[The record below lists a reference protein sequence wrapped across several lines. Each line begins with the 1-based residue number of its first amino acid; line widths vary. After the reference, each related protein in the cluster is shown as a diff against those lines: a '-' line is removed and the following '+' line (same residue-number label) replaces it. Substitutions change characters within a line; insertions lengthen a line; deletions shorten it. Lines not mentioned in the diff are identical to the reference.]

1 MILKIILAALCA
13 NLLYT
18 NANLMLAAS
27 SELATWQSWMM
38 VVFAI
43 TYSLI
48 STLSIFK
55 MQSLFAIVCFA
66 LLDGAAVFLHFA
78 DHGANFKM
86 IVAVYFGIY
95 TAYTLIVAFAI
106 KRNEDA
112 EGSGNEVEGHDAAYW
127 HKCFLYQKSRAEV
140 AQYCETKSRADNDA
154 NGNKMTPF
162 ENAEQTPDQFRETT
176 KMIDGAHQVADGS
189 KMKNDDK
196 VILDA
201 ISEYKLD
208 VSNQILSIKRAFA
221 RMKDPDKRRERI
233 KDLPPEVRAEIRKLY
248 DL

>member
-27 SELATWQSWMM
+27 SELATWQSLLM
-38 VVFAI
+38 VVFAV

-66 LLDGAAVFLHFA
+66 ILDGAAVFLHFA

-112 EGSGNEVEGHDAAYW
+112 DDNGNEFEGHDAQYW
-127 HKCFLYQKSRAEV
+127 YKCFLYQKD
-140 AQYCETKSRADNDA
+140 RADNA
-154 NGNKMTPF
+154 STGNKMTPF
-162 ENAEQTPDQFRETT
+162 ENAEPTPDQFREVT
-176 KMIDGAHQVADGS
+176 KMIEGEPKELPDIREVINVEHQDADIS
-189 KMKNDDK
+189 KT
-196 VILDA
+196 
-201 ISEYKLD
+201 
-208 VSNQILSIKRAFA
+208 ILSIKRAFN

-233 KDLPPEVRAEIRKLY
+233 KDLPDEVKNEIKKLY

>member
-66 LLDGAAVFLHFA
+66 ILDGAAVFLHFA
-78 DHGANFKM
+78 DHGTNFKM

-112 EGSGNEVEGHDAAYW
+112 DDNGNEVEGHDVHYW
-127 HKCFLYQKSRAEV
+127 HKCFLYQKD
-140 AQYCETKSRADNDA
+140 RADKTA
-154 NGNKMTPF
+154 TGNKMTPF
-162 ENAEQTPDQFRETT
+162 ETEPTPDQFREVT
-176 KMIDGAHQVADGS
+176 KMIDDAHQVADIS
-189 KMKNDDK
+189 KTINDDK

-201 ISEYKLD
+201 ISEYKSD
-208 VSNQILSIKRAFA
+208 VSNQILSVKRAFA

-233 KDLPPEVRAEIRKLY
+233 KSMPLEVQAEIRKIY

>member
-27 SELATWQSWMM
+27 SELATWQSLLM
-38 VVFAI
+38 VVFAV

-66 LLDGAAVFLHFA
+66 ILDGAAVFLHFA

-112 EGSGNEVEGHDAAYW
+112 EDNGNEVEGHDAAYW
-127 HKCFLYQKSRAEV
+127 HKCFLYQKDRAEGASSNGYNLKRV
-140 AQYCETKSRADNDA
+140 EDA
-154 NGNKMTPF
+154 EPTV
-162 ENAEQTPDQFRETT
+162 EHLREVT
-176 KMIDGAHQVADGS
+176 KMIESEPKELPDVRREINAEHQDADIS
-189 KMKNDDK
+189 KT
-196 VILDA
+196 
-201 ISEYKLD
+201 
-208 VSNQILSIKRAFA
+208 ILSIKRAFN

-233 KDLPPEVRAEIRKLY
+233 KDLPDEVKNEIKKLY

>member
-27 SELATWQSWMM
+27 SELAMWQSWMM

-66 LLDGAAVFLHFA
+66 ILDGAAVFLHFA

-106 KRNEDA
+106 KRNEDT
-112 EGSGNEVEGHDAAYW
+112 EGNGNEVEGHDAAYW
-127 HKCFLYQKSRAEV
+127 HKCFLYQKSRA
-140 AQYCETKSRADNDA
+140 DNAA
-154 NGNKMTPF
+154 NGYNLKRV
-162 ENAEQTPDQFRETT
+162 ENAEPTPDQFREVT
-176 KMIDGAHQVADGS
+176 KMIEDEPKELPDVGKEINAEHQDADI
-189 KMKNDDK
+189 DK
-196 VILDA
+196 TM
-201 ISEYKLD
+201 
-208 VSNQILSIKRAFA
+208 LSIKRAFA

-233 KDLPPEVRAEIRKLY
+233 KDLPDEVKNEIRKIY

>member
-66 LLDGAAVFLHFA
+66 ILDGAAVFLHFA
-78 DHGANFKM
+78 DHGTNFKM

-112 EGSGNEVEGHDAAYW
+112 EDNGNEVEGHDAAYW
-127 HKCFLYQKSRAEV
+127 HKCFLYQKD
-140 AQYCETKSRADNDA
+140 RADNA
-154 NGNKMTPF
+154 ATGNKMTPF
-162 ENAEQTPDQFRETT
+162 ETEPTADQFREVT
-176 KMIDGAHQVADGS
+176 KMIEDEPKELPDIRKEINAEHQDADI
-189 KMKNDDK
+189 DK
-196 VILDA
+196 T
-201 ISEYKLD
+201 
-208 VSNQILSIKRAFA
+208 ILSVKRAFA
-221 RMKDPDKRRERI
+221 RMTDPDKRRERI
-233 KDLPPEVRAEIRKLY
+233 KDLPDEVKNEIKKLY

>member
-66 LLDGAAVFLHFA
+66 ILDGAAVFLHFA

-112 EGSGNEVEGHDAAYW
+112 EGSGNEIEGHDAAYW
-127 HKCFLYQKSRAEV
+127 YKCFLYQKSRADK
-140 AQYCETKSRADNDA
+140 TA

-162 ENAEQTPDQFRETT
+162 ENAEPTPDQFREVT
-176 KMIDGAHQVADGS
+176 KMIEDEPKELPDIRKEINEHRYA
-189 KMKNDDK
+189 
-196 VILDA
+196 
-201 ISEYKLD
+201 D
-208 VSNQILSIKRAFA
+208 VSKAILSIKRAFN

-233 KDLPPEVRAEIRKLY
+233 KDMPPEVQSEIRKLY

>member
-38 VVFAI
+38 VVFAV

-66 LLDGAAVFLHFA
+66 ILDGAAVFLHFA

-112 EGSGNEVEGHDAAYW
+112 EDNGNDVEGHDAAYW
-127 HKCFLYQKSRAEV
+127 HKCFLYQKD
-140 AQYCETKSRADNDA
+140 RADNANRDNLKRFDDA
-154 NGNKMTPF
+154 EPTGNKMTPF
-162 ENAEQTPDQFRETT
+162 EGVAENTTNADQFRETT
-176 KMIDGAHQVADGS
+176 KLIENEPKELPGIRKEINAEHQDADIS
-189 KMKNDDK
+189 KTM
-196 VILDA
+196 
-201 ISEYKLD
+201 
-208 VSNQILSIKRAFA
+208 LSIKRAFN

-233 KDLPPEVRAEIRKLY
+233 KDLPVNIKQQIIKMYEL
-248 DL
+248 

>member
-18 NANLMLAAS
+18 NANLMLSAS

-38 VVFAI
+38 VVFAV

-66 LLDGAAVFLHFA
+66 ILDGAAVFLHFA
-78 DHGANFKM
+78 DHGANFKL

-112 EGSGNEVEGHDAAYW
+112 EDNGNEVEGHDAAYW
-127 HKCFLYQKSRAEV
+127 HKCFLYQKD
-140 AQYCETKSRADNDA
+140 RADNAA

-162 ENAEQTPDQFRETT
+162 ETEPTPDQFRETT
-176 KMIDGAHQVADGS
+176 KMIEDEPKELPDISKEINAERQDADIS
-189 KMKNDDK
+189 KTM
-196 VILDA
+196 
-201 ISEYKLD
+201 
-208 VSNQILSIKRAFA
+208 LSIKRAFA
-221 RMKDPDKRRERI
+221 RMKDTDKRRERI
-233 KDLPPEVRAEIRKLY
+233 KDLPDEVKNEIRKIY